1 MNMSLVWLL
10 LCLITFSLRSIFC
23 RRQAELLPKLFCKV
37 KVVTVS
43 NAFRDVSDF
52 PAGGP
57 KQGLRRLEPRLDE
70 ILIYTFPERLP
81 ETPVDI
87 GGRIC
92 QDGR

>member
-57 KQGLRRLEPRLDE
+57 KQGFRRIKPCLNE
-70 ILIYTFPERLP
+70 ILIYTHPKDLP
-81 ETPVDI
+81 KTPINI
-87 GGRIC
+87 GR
-92 QDGR
+92 

>member
-1 MNMSLVWLL
+1 MNMSLFHLF
-10 LCLITFSLRSIFC
+10 LCLITFSLCSVFC

-70 ILIYTFPERLP
+70 ILIYTYPERLP